1 MHERAIAASQTGTTQ
16 AGSGHFGAA
25 AKLGMALVAGCGL
38 WLLGRELRRRTGRG
52 PDAAPREDG
61 RAPMPIPASVPN
73 RPARMRR
80 RDAGLDWDVVDEAS
94 AQSFPASDP
103 PGYYQLSL

>member
-1 MHERAIAASQTGTTQ
+1 MHERAIAASQTGTTR

-52 PDAAPREDG
+52 ADVSLGEDG
-61 RAPMPIPASVPN
+61 RAPMPAPVRVPM
-73 RPARMRR
+73 RPDRTRR
-80 RDAGLDWDVVDEAS
+80 RDVGLDWDLVDEAS

-103 PGYYQLSL
+103 PGYYPLSL